1 MPDVLPQQRLLLE
14 ILVMSGDVA
23 VNEGGGD
30 SLLWRTIKECEEK
43 KWLKRR
49 TVSQGFHGISITD
62 PGRTAVS

>member
-1 MPDVLPQQRLLLE
+1 
-14 ILVMSGDVA
+14 MSGDVA